1 MEEGGILGTL
11 CPFLGSPILFFWGG
25 AHRPPIIL
33 GGGPHFV
40 QQPLVVEAV
49 EAQEAIEAA
58 GGDEGQRGV
67 ALQAP
72 HAAPHPLQAL
82 QQPPWGGGKSPL

>member
-1 MEEGGILGTL
+1 M
-11 CPFLGSPILFFWGG
+11 
-25 AHRPPIIL
+25 
-33 GGGPHFV
+33 
-40 QQPLVVEAV
+40 QQPLVVKAV
-49 EAQEAIEAA
+49 DAQEAIEAA

-82 QQPPWGGGKSPL
+82 QQPPWGGERVHFNLPGPSRPHFTFQDLPNPIEPIQ

>member
-1 MEEGGILGTL
+1 M
-11 CPFLGSPILFFWGG
+11 
-25 AHRPPIIL
+25 
-33 GGGPHFV
+33 